1 MRKYLICCVPHGA
14 YAFSSLWTQGAE
26 FEEQLDPMRKYL
38 ICCVP
43 HGAYAFSSLWMRHNS
58 DFNCTWKT
66 SNIK

>member
-1 MRKYLICCVPHGA
+1 VLFWPVWTVLRGLGV
-14 YAFSSLWTQGAE
+14 TQGAE